1 MSVTLINRTTASITT
16 SYDSTVNSNN
26 LPATQFSIGD
36 YIKVSRL
43 TMFLQDLSKC
53 DELVDTDKP
62 VLFGFKNN
70 RDFTE
75 LTVNA

>member
-1 MSVTLINRTTASITT
+1 
-16 SYDSTVNSNN
+16 
-26 LPATQFSIGD
+26 
-36 YIKVSRL
+36 
-43 TMFLQDLSKC
+43 MFLQDLSKC